1 MRLANLSALR
11 CSVEVLLELLLDRAL
26 PRLSMVLLLVAG
38 EGILERQGD
47 KDVGGA
53 DRLLLEP
60 KMATAAY
67 MLLETV

>member
-1 MRLANLSALR
+1 MPLAKKSALR

-38 EGILERQGD
+38 EGILDCQGD
-47 KDVGGA
+47 KEVGGA
-53 DRLLLEP
+53 DIVLLEP

-67 MLLETV
+67 MILETV